1 MNCDTNPLEAGLE
14 YFVKLNKVCPII
26 FKMFHYVRSYP
37 SQYLKRKNVI
47 ICKIK
52 QVLEDELSNIFLQY
66 IVLSTDLNIYIFKYK
81 YTYMCIMVRSVHQ
94 TNDFLN
100 VNMLSFV

>member
-81 YTYMCIMVRSVHQ
+81 YKHNKSIY
-94 TNDFLN
+94 
-100 VNMLSFV
+100 